1 MSDYHVFPMQYEP
14 IEGENL
20 RVKVDI
26 DHSTFSVY
34 LKKLDI
40 TQMSLHKCVDF
51 AKTLLDDVTLK
62 VGQNNDELLGRALNK
77 FWSKALPSLERQ
89 VWEALPNY
97 MDMDEE
103 SVENW
108 KNKVRNWILTKC
120 TEEDAA
126 VPGESQDRR
135 QS

>member
-20 RVKVDI
+20 RVKVDV

-51 AKTLLDDVTLK
+51 AQTLLDDVTLE
-62 VGQNNDELLGRALNK
+62 VGRNDDELLGRALNK
-77 FWSKALPSLERQ
+77 FWSKA
-89 VWEALPNY
+89 
-97 MDMDEE
+97 
-103 SVENW
+103 
-108 KNKVRNWILTKC
+108 
-120 TEEDAA
+120 
-126 VPGESQDRR
+126 VPPLK
-135 QS
+135 